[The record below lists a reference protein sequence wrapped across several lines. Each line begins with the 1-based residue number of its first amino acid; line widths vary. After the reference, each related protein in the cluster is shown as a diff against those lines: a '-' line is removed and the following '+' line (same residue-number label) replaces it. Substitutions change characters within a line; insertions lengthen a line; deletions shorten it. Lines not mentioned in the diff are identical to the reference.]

1 MVFLPHGM
9 DQMFGAG
16 SAANAPL
23 RPGMNGLVAQAI
35 LRTPEG
41 RRQYRSR
48 CATLFTNLFQLDTL
62 TNRVNELAAQ
72 LRPVLPD
79 GDSQAAAVR
88 QRIVERVLDL
98 KRQLAIPEPGPLPFI
113 QGVAKLTG
121 WRPEPA
127 RGEAQLDRPKEAE
140 SRRTLHISAR
150 SATAASWRSKVLL
163 EVGRYRIEGSVRT
176 AGVVPTRDEK
186 KGEGAGLRVSG
197 SATPRSNQ
205 LSGDSPWQ
213 KLAYE
218 FAVPAG
224 ADEVDLICELRASAG
239 EVWFDADSLQLVKL
253 P

>member
-1 MVFLPHGM
+1 M
-9 DQMFGAG
+9 
-16 SAANAPL
+16 
-23 RPGMNGLVAQAI
+23 
-35 LRTPEG
+35 
-41 RRQYRSR
+41 
-48 CATLFTNLFQLDTL
+48 
-62 TNRVNELAAQ
+62 
-72 LRPVLPD
+72 
-79 GDSQAAAVR
+79 
-88 QRIVERVLDL
+88 
-98 KRQLAIPEPGPLPFI
+98 
-113 QGVAKLTG
+113 
-121 WRPEPA
+121 W
-127 RGEAQLDRPKEAE
+127 
-140 SRRTLHISAR
+140 
-150 SATAASWRSKVLL
+150 L